1 MGDYSK
7 KDAGAEVG
15 ETIAWTIADA
25 LGEATGLSAAVT
37 VLHAYR
43 DIHGEIKDFDVKTP
57 PNPLFVNH
65 GFTDGASPRTSKY
78 LGNRTWKKI
87 GGTAISTAGS
97 LASSVT
103 QVDVAGIM
111 QHTNA
116 TGSTFAHM
124 KMLHDI
130 SKKYPRSQTIQG
142 WVKTCM
148 IAKSFKAGIRGTE
161 LVGAAVPVNAVG
173 ITTGI
178 AAAIAKAGVQL
189 KYSTIVSRTAMEI
202 HWRANVEMRLSGI
215 GGGKLTTKPNGP
227 ASAVMFELFRRR
239 GATRV
244 FGQYNAPLLI
254 SESGGW
260 NALKDKLMLM

>member
-25 LGEATGLSAAVT
+25 LGEAKGAANT
-37 VLHAYR
+37 IFCAYQ
-43 DIHGEIKDFDVKTP
+43 DIRGEIEGFNVKAP
-57 PNPLFVNH
+57 PNPLFVTH
-65 GFTDGASPRTSKY
+65 GFTDGASPKTLKY
-78 LGNRTWKKI
+78 LGNRTRKKF
-87 GGTAISTAGS
+87 GSKAISKAGS
-97 LASSVT
+97 LTSAIT
-103 QVDVAGIM
+103 QVDVAGVLR
-111 QHTNA
+111 HANA
-116 TGSTFAHM
+116 TGSTLAHM

-130 SKKYPRSQTIQG
+130 AKKYPGSELIQG
-142 WVKTCM
+142 WIKTC
-148 IAKSFKAGIRGTE
+148 ILAKSCKAGIRGTE
-161 LVGAAVPVNAVG
+161 LVGAAVPVGAVG
-173 ITTGI
+173 ITTSI
-178 AAAIAKAGVQL
+178 AAAIARKGVKL
-189 KYSTIVSRTAMEI
+189 KLSTIVSRTCMEI

-215 GGGKLTTKPNGP
+215 GGGKLTTKPIGP